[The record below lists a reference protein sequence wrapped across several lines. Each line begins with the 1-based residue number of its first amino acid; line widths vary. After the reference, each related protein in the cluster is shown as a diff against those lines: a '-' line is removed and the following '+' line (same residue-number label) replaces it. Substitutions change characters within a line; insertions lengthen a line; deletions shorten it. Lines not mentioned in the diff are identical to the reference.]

1 MPSVDAVCFDLDET
15 LCVSEW
21 TDHEFNNEVFE
32 RAGIDPIFSPRD
44 LRAVDPEDIKQESN
58 ENEYSDTSDLT
69 GFYTDLYRATIR
81 TIERDI
87 EPDSSL
93 IENLGAI
100 AGDLYDPTA
109 ITFREGA
116 KGALE
121 YARER
126 YTLGLITNGTWE
138 VQMTKLEKLG
148 IADAFD
154 TTIICDPHK
163 GIDSKPAQQP
173 FEMALAGL
181 STRAKMTIHIGDS
194 YGEDILGAYNMGL
207 QSVWAPI
214 DRPHEELQTDLDP
227 APTYQVESLDGL
239 YTII

>member
-1 MPSVDAVCFDLDET
+1 
-15 LCVSEW
+15 
-21 TDHEFNNEVFE
+21 
-32 RAGIDPIFSPRD
+32 
-44 LRAVDPEDIKQESN
+44 
-58 ENEYSDTSDLT
+58 
-69 GFYTDLYRATIR
+69 
-81 TIERDI
+81 
-87 EPDSSL
+87 
-93 IENLGAI
+93 
-100 AGDLYDPTA
+100 
-109 ITFREGA
+109 
-116 KGALE
+116 
-121 YARER
+121 
-126 YTLGLITNGTWE
+126 
-138 VQMTKLEKLG
+138 MTKLEKLG

-154 TTIICDPHK
+154 TTIICDSSR

-173 FEMALAGL
+173 FEMTLTGL